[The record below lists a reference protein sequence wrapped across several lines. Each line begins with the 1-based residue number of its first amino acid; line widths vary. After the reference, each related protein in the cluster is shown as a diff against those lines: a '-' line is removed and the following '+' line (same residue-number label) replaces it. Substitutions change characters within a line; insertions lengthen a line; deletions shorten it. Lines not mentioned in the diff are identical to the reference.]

1 MYSKIEENIYCIP
14 VTLPDSP
21 LKSLNA
27 YVVRGSRNLLIDTG
41 YRRKECLD
49 CLMEGLGELGISMD
63 DTDIFL
69 THLHS
74 DHTGLAPDIAS
85 PGTKIFIGREDGTRL
100 MNRRFSPEKLAREH
114 LKDGFDPREL
124 ALLPQ
129 NSIWKYSA
137 APRDDYILLDDG
149 DTLSYG
155 GRRLRLVLTP
165 GHTPGHMCLWDDEN
179 QVLFLG
185 DHVLYDISPNI
196 TTWPG
201 FDDPLGRYVDSLVAV
216 SAYPARIALPG
227 HRGVSGTL
235 SERVGAIIEHHGRRL
250 REMLDA
256 LDACPGLTAWELAGK
271 MSWNIRT
278 DRGWEDFPPEQRW
291 FAVSETDAH
300 LEYLLRRG
308 RVKCAEDGALL
319 RYYSSK

>member
-1 MYSKIEENIYCIP
+1 
-14 VTLPDSP
+14 
-21 LKSLNA
+21 
-27 YVVRGSRNLLIDTG
+27 
-41 YRRKECLD
+41 
-49 CLMEGLGELGISMD
+49 
-63 DTDIFL
+63 
-69 THLHS
+69 
-74 DHTGLAPDIAS
+74 
-85 PGTKIFIGREDGTRL
+85 
-100 MNRRFSPEKLAREH
+100 
-114 LKDGFDPREL
+114 
-124 ALLPQ
+124 
-129 NSIWKYSA
+129 
-137 APRDDYILLDDG
+137 LLDDG